1 MQKKKKKQTP
11 IQESKDLRELI
22 KKNPS
27 INVGQAAVEF
37 LDISQLLKQLDL
49 ENKSTA
55 AWKIGEVF
63 KVESNEKKGGKNC

>member
-1 MQKKKKKQTP
+1 MQKKKKKQIP
-11 IQESKDLRELI
+11 VQGSKDLLELI

-49 ENKSTA
+49 ENQSTA
-55 AWKIGEVF
+55 GWKIGEVF
-63 KVESNEKKGGKNC
+63 KVESNEETGGKN